1 MKILYKLII
10 TLAYYFVD
18 YLLKKHT
25 VNQTI
30 DIVNKNKIRPF
41 KNTDKYIEALEET
54 AYKFEKKDM
63 VCLHKALAT
72 FLLIKNKEQ
81 LTFNIGLSK
90 YNFESHSWITENG
103 LVITDNHEYVK
114 DKYIVIKEVHH

>member
-1 MKILYKLII
+1 MYKLSI

-41 KNTDKYIEALEET
+41 KNTDKYIEALEEI
-54 AYKFEKKDM
+54 AYKFEKKGY
-63 VCLHKALAT
+63 
-72 FLLIKNKEQ
+72 
-81 LTFNIGLSK
+81 GL
-90 YNFESHSWITENG
+90 FT
-103 LVITDNHEYVK
+103 
-114 DKYIVIKEVHH
+114 

>member
-1 MKILYKLII
+1 M
-10 TLAYYFVD
+10 
-18 YLLKKHT
+18 
-25 VNQTI
+25 
-30 DIVNKNKIRPF
+30 
-41 KNTDKYIEALEET
+41 DKYIEALEET
-54 AYKFEKKDM
+54 AYIFEKKDM

-72 FLLIKNKEQ
+72 FLLINKRGQ

-103 LVITDNHEYVK
+103 VVITDNHNYVN